1 MKTIGI
7 IGGMSWESSLTYY
20 ELLNKGVKAKLGG
33 LHSCDCL
40 MYSVDFSEIAKL
52 QHEGN
57 WAKLTEIM
65 VDIAQRLENG
75 GAEVLIIATN
85 TMHLMAPEVEENI
98 KIPLVHIAD
107 TTGLQIQKQ
116 ELKKVGLLGTRFT
129 MEKDFYKKRLLDN
142 FGIEVLTPDNDDMD
156 IVHRIIY
163 NELVKGK
170 ITEASK
176 LEYLKIIDKLVSQG
190 AQGIILGCTEIP
202 LLVKQEDCTIPL
214 FDTTTIHAKSAVE
227 FACR

>member
-1 MKTIGI
+1 M
-7 IGGMSWESSLTYY
+7 
-20 ELLNKGVKAKLGG
+20 
-33 LHSCDCL
+33 
-40 MYSVDFSEIAKL
+40 
-52 QHEGN
+52 
-57 WAKLTEIM
+57 
-65 VDIAQRLENG
+65 
-75 GAEVLIIATN
+75 
-85 TMHLMAPEVEENI
+85 
-98 KIPLVHIAD
+98 
-107 TTGLQIQKQ
+107 
-116 ELKKVGLLGTRFT
+116 
-129 MEKDFYKKRLLDN
+129 
-142 FGIEVLTPDNDDMD
+142 LTPDNDDMD

-227 FACR
+227 FACQ